1 MKKTRIQNSELKLME
16 YLWEHGEM
24 PAKELAALA
33 AADIGWNKNTTYTLL
48 GRLVEKGAV
57 ARRDPGFL
65 CRALITRERAQSGE
79 TRELADRLF
88 GGSVKTMFASF
99 LEREKLSREELDELR
114 ALIDAHGRE
123 GGE

>member
-1 MKKTRIQNSELKLME
+1 MKKVRIQNSELKLME
-16 YLWEHGEM
+16 YLWEQGEM
-24 PAKELAALA
+24 SAKELAVLA

-65 CRALITRERAQSGE
+65 CRPLMTREQAQAGE

-99 LEREKLSREELDELR
+99 LEKEKLSQEELHELR
-114 ALIDAHGRE
+114 ALIDAHGKE
-123 GGE
+123 SGE